1 MDPLLVCS
9 TEYTVDP
16 RSDLSSVLFPCLPSK
31 AYRKLLS
38 LPPKKEPPQM
48 FLQSQGQG
56 THECLHPCLQSPPC
70 LLLSRQVGVGW
81 WEALGGGERQAD
93 VEPGNPAKALFRTV
107 FSIISRTKE
116 RTGAEKLRDN
126 LGLWGT
132 HRKPASQS
140 LSGHP

>member
-1 MDPLLVCS
+1 MNASIRVCKAL
-9 TEYTVDP
+9 P
-16 RSDLSSVLFPCLPSK
+16 ACFCLDK
-31 AYRKLLS
+31 W
-38 LPPKKEPPQM
+38 
-48 FLQSQGQG
+48 G
-56 THECLHPCLQSPPC
+56 
-70 LLLSRQVGVGW
+70 
-81 WEALGGGERQAD
+81 LGGGRPWGGERQAD

>member
-1 MDPLLVCS
+1 MP
-9 TEYTVDP
+9 P
-16 RSDLSSVLFPCLPSK
+16 SVSAKP
-31 AYRKLLS
+31 S
-38 LPPKKEPPQM
+38 LPA
-48 FLQSQGQG
+48 SVSTSGG
-56 THECLHPCLQSPPC
+56 WV
-70 LLLSRQVGVGW
+70 VGG
-81 WEALGGGERQAD
+81 LGGGERQAD